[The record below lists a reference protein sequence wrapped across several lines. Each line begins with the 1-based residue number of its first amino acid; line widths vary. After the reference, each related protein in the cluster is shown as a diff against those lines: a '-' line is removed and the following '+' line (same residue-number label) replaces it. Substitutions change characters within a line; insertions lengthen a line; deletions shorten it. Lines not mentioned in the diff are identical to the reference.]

1 SSQGF
6 NEFQTELLLLCR
18 LHHQHI
24 VPLIGFCN
32 DKGEMIVVY
41 KYMGNGTLRDH
52 IYGSGYDPLPW
63 KQRLEICIV
72 LFGVLCAR
80 KPIDR
85 QRLNENECHLAYRT
99 RQSIL
104 DGTLCSIID
113 PYLMGQMGT
122 ECFFIFIDIAYSCTC
137 REGNSRPGTG
147 EVELELQEKADSYK
161 ASLCAF
167 VPQHKSR
174 VDSDGVEG
182 NSGISAIAQDS
193 SD

>member
-1 SSQGF
+1 FFNDGNLITAVKRLDPESSQGF
-6 NEFQTELLLLCR
+6 NEFQTELL
-18 LHHQHI
+18 
-24 VPLIGFCN
+24 
-32 DKGEMIVVY
+32 
-41 KYMGNGTLRDH
+41 NGTLRDH

-85 QRLNENECHLAYRT
+85 QRLNENECHLTYWA

-113 PYLMGQMGT
+113 PYLMGQMAT

-137 REGNSRPGTG
+137 REGNSRPETG
-147 EVELELQEKADSYK
+147 EVELMLERALELQEKADSYK